1 MGGGG
6 GVWGGGGGVGG
17 PVLNSD
23 RLLFLRHRGLKPIMG
38 TACGPRSPWVFS
50 LVCKES
56 VNRLY
61 LQGTVSQDGYYFK
74 GP

>member
-1 MGGGG
+1 MEEGHGEGE
-6 GVWGGGGGVGG
+6 GVGG
-17 PVLNSD
+17 LVLNSD
-23 RLLFLRHRGLKPIMG
+23 RLLFLKHRGLKPIMG

-61 LQGTVSQDGYYFK
+61 LQGTVSQDGYYVNC
-74 GP
+74 P